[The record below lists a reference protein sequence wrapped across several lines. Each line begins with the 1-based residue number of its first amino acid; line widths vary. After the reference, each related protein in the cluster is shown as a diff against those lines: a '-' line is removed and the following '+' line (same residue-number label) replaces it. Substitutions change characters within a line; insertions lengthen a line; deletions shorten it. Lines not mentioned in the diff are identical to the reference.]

1 MYTMIRVGFG
11 YDTHQLIEGR
21 PFILGG
27 ITIPYEK
34 GLLGHSDADVLLH
47 AITDA
52 LLGALALGDIGAHF
66 PDTDM
71 AYKGADSKVLLK
83 KAYHLITIRGYQLVN
98 LDSTVILEKPKL
110 RPYIDQMRSAIAALL
125 SVEADVVSIKA
136 TTNEKMGFL
145 GRSEGCV
152 AMATVLIQKIQ

>member
-1 MYTMIRVGFG
+1 MLRIGFG
-11 YDTHQLIEGR
+11 YDTHQLVEGR

-27 ITIPYEK
+27 ISIPSEK

-66 PDTDM
+66 PDTDP
-71 AYKGADSKVLLK
+71 AYKGADSKLLLK
-83 KAYHLITIRGYQLVN
+83 KAYELILQKGYELVN

-110 RPYIDQMRSAIAALL
+110 RPFIDTMRSSIADIL
-125 SVEADVVSIKA
+125 SVETDCISIKA

-152 AMATVLIQKIQ
+152 AMATVLIQKKM

>member
-1 MYTMIRVGFG
+1 
-11 YDTHQLIEGR
+11 
-21 PFILGG
+21 
-27 ITIPYEK
+27 
-34 GLLGHSDADVLLH
+34 
-47 AITDA
+47 
-52 LLGALALGDIGAHF
+52 
-66 PDTDM
+66 M

-83 KAYHLITIRGYQLVN
+83 KAYELITSRGYQLVN

-110 RPYIDQMRSAIAALL
+110 RPYIDQMRSAIAELL